1 MNYFFFNR
9 KLKRMIFFSC
19 KSESMNAPIAEE
31 EGINDDDEDDDIENG
46 EKLR

>member
-1 MNYFFFNR
+1 
-9 KLKRMIFFSC
+9 MIFFSC